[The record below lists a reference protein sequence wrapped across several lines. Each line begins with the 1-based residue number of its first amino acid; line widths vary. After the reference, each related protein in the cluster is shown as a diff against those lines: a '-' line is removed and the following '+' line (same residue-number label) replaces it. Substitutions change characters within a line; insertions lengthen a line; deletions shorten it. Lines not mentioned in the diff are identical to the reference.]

1 MILDPVLIPCR
12 KTNPLDYVT
21 ELMKYVPTD
30 FDGTFWI
37 FPTPFGDPKIPE
49 CSWNVQNYSSESSCD
64 LLKVYVKLMKE
75 RGLKIGILA
84 AEKSWFGAFNMYG
97 CPDFGAEKLLWIS
110 GTPS

>member
-1 MILDPVLIPCR
+1 
-12 KTNPLDYVT
+12 
-21 ELMKYVPTD
+21 
-30 FDGTFWI
+30 
-37 FPTPFGDPKIPE
+37 
-49 CSWNVQNYSSESSCD
+49 
-64 LLKVYVKLMKE
+64 MKE